1 MGLLNKFRK
10 KEKRLAYEE
19 EVTSSLSSI
28 LNTKGGYGSWIR
40 GFGLGTYLNNKVHE
54 HVVGEVI
61 KDVRFNI
68 ESFEKRVKIVDIEI
82 LEDGGKCN
90 LSLKLKCQLG
100 GTFHFFYLGF
110 KEFEDVVKV
119 EVES

>member
-10 KEKRLAYEE
+10 KEKKLSYEQ
-19 EVTSSLSSI
+19 EVAKSLSSI
-28 LNTKGGYGSWIR
+28 LNTKEGYGSWLR

-54 HVVGEVI
+54 HVIGEVI
-61 KDVRFNI
+61 KDVQFNI
-68 ESFEKRVKIVDIEI
+68 ESFEKRVQIIDIQVTE
-82 LEDGGKCN
+82 EDDKYN
-90 LSLKLKCQLG
+90 LTLRLKCRLG

-110 KEFEDVVKV
+110 KELQDTVKV